1 MDANACSF
9 SRSLIFGS
17 ELRANF
23 TWNFYVTLLLLPHG
37 KFSFVTVFLRVN
49 VCDIIF
55 LFSLLES
62 EDVEERA
69 VILPSPVERNLAQI
83 VRDYVNI

>member
-1 MDANACSF
+1 M
-9 SRSLIFGS
+9 
-17 ELRANF
+17 
-23 TWNFYVTLLLLPHG
+23 
-37 KFSFVTVFLRVN
+37 
-49 VCDIIF
+49 F

-83 VRDYVNI
+83 VRDLM